1 MSIYCGNW
9 MLRRLI
15 DPIFDF
21 RFRPEGGAVTE
32 EAVVEESGGQG
43 EGGE

>member
-1 MSIYCGNW
+1 

-32 EAVVEESGGQG
+32 EAQAVVEESGGQG